1 MPASNFAAECSARG
15 LSATRLE
22 GAVTEMHEQS
32 QAMSTGPGN
41 SLMLFIDLHAGEVRV
56 IDDARSVREL
66 ADATR
71 AAQQKGDLQLMA
83 TIAA

>member
-1 MPASNFAAECSARG
+1 
-15 LSATRLE
+15 
-22 GAVTEMHEQS
+22 
-32 QAMSTGPGN
+32 MSTGPGN